1 MQNALTGFGNYVVKH
16 WELPDE
22 GIWEPRTGREHH
34 THSRLLCWT
43 ALDRLISLH
52 QQGLLS
58 TDQVDVYKQNSELIR
73 RQIQQRGWNQQLQSY
88 VNVLDGDQLDA
99 SLLLLSWYGFEKA
112 GSPRMQTTHR
122 AIMESLATDGLLYRY
137 RTEPPEGAFAI
148 CSFWEAEYVALGGG
162 SLAQAH
168 TLFRRLLNYRNDLGL
183 YAEEIDPWTGAALG
197 NFPQGF
203 THVGLISAAL
213 SIAEREKGEP
223 QLAHREEAATKRSPQ
238 EGALA

>member
-1 MQNALTGFGNYVVKH
+1 
-16 WELPDE
+16 
-22 GIWEPRTGREHH
+22 
-34 THSRLLCWT
+34 
-43 ALDRLISLH
+43 LI
-52 QQGLLS
+52 Q
-58 TDQVDVYKQNSELIR
+58 

-88 VNVLDGDQLDA
+88 VSVLDGDQLDA

-122 AIMESLATDGLLYRY
+122 AIMERLATDGLLYRY

-148 CSFWEAEYVALGGG
+148 CSFWEAEYLALGGG
-162 SLAQAH
+162 SLEQAH
-168 TLFRRLLNYRNDLGL
+168 ALFRRLLNYRNDLGL
-183 YAEEIDPWTGAALG
+183 YGEEVDPRTGAALG

-213 SIAEREKGEP
+213 SIAQLEKGEP
-223 QLAHREEAATKRSPQ
+223 QLAHREDAATKRDSP